1 MRIETIGPDYVE
13 RMEDMDSYQLYW
25 GFAVAGSVFFL
36 LRTLLFFVG
45 FDDGHAHGDVYHD
58 TDTGMGTEGS
68 FHILSLTSLS
78 AFIMAFGWAGLA
90 AREDFHLP
98 PLLSLLVAISVGG
111 FAMIGTA
118 YLFRVAYR
126 CTSSGASYSLEEA
139 IGKTGE
145 VYERIPAEGWG
156 RIQINVGGM
165 VREVKAVAESKQ
177 DIDSFKRVQV
187 VRVVDQDTV
196 AVAIAPN

>member
-1 MRIETIGPDYVE
+1 MA
-13 RMEDMDSYQLYW
+13 SYQLYW
-25 GFAVAGSVFFL
+25 GFAIAGSLFFL

-78 AFIMAFGWAGLA
+78 AFIMAFGWGGLA
-90 AREDFHLP
+90 ASEDFQFT
-98 PLLSLLVAISVGG
+98 PLLALLTAFAIGG
-111 FAMIGTA
+111 LAMVGTA
-118 YLFRVAYR
+118 YLFRLAYR
-126 CTSSGASYSLEEA
+126 CTSNGASYSLEEVV
-139 IGKTGE
+139 GKTAE

-165 VREVKAVAESKQ
+165 LREIKAVSEAKQ
-177 DIDSFKRVQV
+177 DIDSFKRVEV
-187 VRVVDQDTV
+187 IRVVDQDTV
-196 AVAIAPN
+196 AVALK